1 MTARYMLDTNMVSQI
16 VRGHFAAV
24 ARMTALPIHA
34 VCISAITEGEL
45 RFGLGRRPKALRLHR
60 IVREFLMR
68 VTIKP
73 WDSDTAETY
82 GRTRAALETA
92 GKSLGSLDMLIAAH
106 ALQADCVLVTNDRA
120 FSQVADLRIE
130 DWTAE

>member
-16 VRGHFAAV
+16 VRGHAV
-24 ARMTALPIHA
+24 AVSRLTALPIHE

-45 RFGLGRRPKALRLHR
+45 RFGLERRPEALRLHR

-68 VTIKP
+68 VAIKP
-73 WDSDTAETY
+73 WESDAAEIY
-82 GRTRAALETA
+82 GRTRARLESE
-92 GKSLGSLDMLIAAH
+92 GKSLGALDMLIAAH

-120 FSQVADLRIE
+120 FSQMPDLRIE

>member
-1 MTARYMLDTNMVSQI
+1 MLDTNMVSQI
-16 VRGHFAAV
+16 VRGHPAAIV
-24 ARMTALPIHA
+24 RMTALPLHEIC
-34 VCISAITEGEL
+34 VSAITEGEL
-45 RFGLGRRPKALRLHR
+45 LFGLERRPDAVRLHR

-73 WDSDTAETY
+73 WDSDTAATY
-82 GRTRAALETA
+82 GRTRAGLESE

-120 FSQVADLRIE
+120 FLQVADLRIE
-130 DWTAE
+130 DWTAQ